1 MIPDNIKNDVEK
13 ITKAIMN
20 FNNNSKLSWMQ
31 VYKKI
36 LKDLHYDKEIN
47 NNILLINVVRN
58 ITIHGYDIITDPF
71 ELKRFK

>member
-13 ITKAIMN
+13 ITKAIIN
-20 FNNNSKLSWMQ
+20 FNNNTKLSWMQ

-71 ELKRFK
+71 ELLF